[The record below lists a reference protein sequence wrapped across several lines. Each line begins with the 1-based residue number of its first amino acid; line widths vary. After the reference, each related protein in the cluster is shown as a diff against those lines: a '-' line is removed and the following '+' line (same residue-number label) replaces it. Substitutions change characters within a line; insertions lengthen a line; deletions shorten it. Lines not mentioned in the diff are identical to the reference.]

1 MMFPLISSLQE
12 IREARQLLAEVQD
25 ELRQEG
31 QLFDPRL
38 PVGAMIEVPAAV
50 TLAPLLARETDF
62 FSIGTND
69 LIQYALAIDRG
80 NKQVADLY
88 QPLHPAVMRMILQ
101 VAEAGKTVGI
111 PVAVCGE
118 MAGDPLYLPILL
130 GLGVSELSMNHMSI
144 PMIKK
149 VIRQINYEEAQNMA
163 RKALD
168 MMTVEE
174 INNFAVQEMKSRFP
188 EISRFGSALA
198 GTLIS

>member
-1 MMFPLISSLQE
+1 MNCPG
-12 IREARQLLAEVQD
+12 RPA
-25 ELRQEG
+25 
-31 QLFDPRL
+31 FDQKL

-50 TLAPLLARETDF
+50 TLVDLLAREADF

-80 NKQVADLY
+80 NKQVADMY
-88 QPLHPAVMRMILQ
+88 EPLHPAVMRMVLQ
-101 VAEAGKTVGI
+101 VAEAGRSVGI

-149 VIRQINYEEAQNMA
+149 VIREISYEEAQNMA
-163 RKALD
+163 QKALN
-168 MMTVEE
+168 MVTVEE
-174 INNFAVQEMKSRFP
+174 INNFAAQEMKRRFP
-188 EISRFGSALA
+188 EITRFGSALA
-198 GTLIS
+198 GSLIS